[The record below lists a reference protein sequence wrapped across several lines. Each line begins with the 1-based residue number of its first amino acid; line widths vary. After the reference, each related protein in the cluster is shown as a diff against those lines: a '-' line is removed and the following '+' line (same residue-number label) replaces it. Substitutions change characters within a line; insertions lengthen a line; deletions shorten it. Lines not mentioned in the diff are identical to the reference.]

1 MDPKDI
7 EIERLRKEIA
17 AAKKETE
24 EAKRITQRITE
35 FVTKLLDENSKGCE
49 PIFPPNTK
57 PKSL

>member
-7 EIERLRKEIA
+7 EIERLKKEIA

-24 EAKRITQRITE
+24 EAKRITE
-35 FVTKLLDENSKGCE
+35 FLTKKLDENSKGCE
-49 PIFPPNTK
+49 QTFPPNTK